1 MSVIPTELASD
12 RYSRGEG
19 PENLLS
25 AARREAGSDRST
37 FTDVW
42 TLGWFCGLWSFRL
55 QLLFVNQ
62 QRTPCGTGRIR
73 ETKTSFVS
81 KFKKLLS
88 NTTQTGSEIK
98 CKIEVSGHQGVTSLS
113 VDNFCARDS
122 EKPCPHMERQG
133 DPGDL
138 DST

>member
-1 MSVIPTELASD
+1 MVL
-12 RYSRGEG
+12 
-19 PENLLS
+19 
-25 AARREAGSDRST
+25 
-37 FTDVW
+37 
-42 TLGWFCGLWSFRL
+42 L

-62 QRTPCGTGRIR
+62 QHMPCGTGRIR
-73 ETKTSFVS
+73 ETKTSFAS

-88 NTTQTGSEIK
+88 NTTQTGREIK
-98 CKIEVSGHQGVTSLS
+98 CKIEASGHQSVTSLS
-113 VDNFCARDS
+113 VDNFCVRDS